1 MTFRT
6 LALLF
11 PLVAGAAECDWNSPG
26 HMPFSGDVPA
36 AVERYQDIP
45 ADVRGRLRA
54 RMERHQYDEVVEIS
68 RYSIT
73 GAHAYSPV
81 ITGMHFG
88 NGRVCDTVNR
98 ERWPLDARERGLV
111 YCDQG
116 HCVMVPTV
124 CRNVSRVTRLT
135 VVLMSPAPAPGVLD
149 LAPSA
154 GMLVSPEPAALAPI
168 AAAQSAAAP
177 VEDESFASGAAAASL
192 GGAVAAVSPAP
203 VWPTYAVV
211 MLPPAPTPPVP
222 EPPGWAL
229 LLAGL
234 VLLVEDGLLR
244 KVRKT
249 FAGRH
254 AVEGY
259 ALTEAGRLAYC
270 LTCED
275 EPPNNEA
282 NRTKTA

>member
-1 MTFRT
+1 MIFRT

-11 PLVAGAAECDWNSPG
+11 PLVASAAECDWNSPG

-54 RMERHQYDEVVEIS
+54 RMERRLYDEVVEIS

-135 VVLMSPAPAPGVLD
+135 VVLMSPAPEVLD

-154 GMLVSPEPAALAPI
+154 GPLVVPEPAALAPI
-168 AAAQSAAAP
+168 AAAPTTPTQAAP
-177 VEDESFASGAAAASL
+177 ADESFASGAAAASL

-234 VLLVEDGLLR
+234 ALLVV
-244 KVRKT
+244 K
-249 FAGRH
+249 
-254 AVEGY
+254 
-259 ALTEAGRLAYC
+259 
-270 LTCED
+270 
-275 EPPNNEA
+275 
-282 NRTKTA
+282 RTRVGS